1 MKEYIKFVN
10 DNYHEVL
17 KVDDEAALN
26 DGVEIVIP
34 DGFLELLPLDDGTP
48 PTEKHTCVKLI
59 IQDDKVYY
67 KFLEKQEET
76 SSGNVRIV
84 RTTEFFFINLEDD
97 TITPTQEIQQCTKEI
112 LQALTA
118 EETYDSLDKA
128 RSLFQQSLEAEGNI

>member
-1 MKEYIKFVN
+1 MKEYIKFIN

-26 DGVEIVIP
+26 EGEEITIP

-48 PTEKHTCVKLI
+48 PAEKHTCVKFI

-84 RTTEFFFINLEDD
+84 STNNFLFINLGDD
-97 TITPTQEIQQCTKEI
+97 TVASTEEIQECAK
-112 LQALTA
+112 LLLS
-118 EETYDSLDKA
+118 EETYRSLDKA
-128 RSLFQQSLEAEGNI
+128 RSLFQQSLQTQDNS